1 MWFVNSERPTP
12 PENMRELAFLGL
24 VLTRSF
30 SGSIKLLYA
39 YLSSKNLAV
48 MISMLVL
55 VLVLLLILLLPM
67 STALADEA
75 KASDI
80 RFIEII
86 FLMTLAIFS

>member
-55 VLVLLLILLLPM
+55 VLLLILLLPM